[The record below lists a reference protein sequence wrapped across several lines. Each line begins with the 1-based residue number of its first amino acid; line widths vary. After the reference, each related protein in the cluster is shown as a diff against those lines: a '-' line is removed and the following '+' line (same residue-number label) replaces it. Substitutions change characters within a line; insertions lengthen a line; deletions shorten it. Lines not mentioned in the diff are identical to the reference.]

1 MHYLCQQQS
10 NRFEKLICVLPAKMS
25 LQCLA
30 LTDDG
35 GANFEEKVLA
45 KTDFSLELAIHLA
58 IKMVWFIIR
67 GITLALEELE

>member
-1 MHYLCQQQS
+1 
-10 NRFEKLICVLPAKMS
+10 MS